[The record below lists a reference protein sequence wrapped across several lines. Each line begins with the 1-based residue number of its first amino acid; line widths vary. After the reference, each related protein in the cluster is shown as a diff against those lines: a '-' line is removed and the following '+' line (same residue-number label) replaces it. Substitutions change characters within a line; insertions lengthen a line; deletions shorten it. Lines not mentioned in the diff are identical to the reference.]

1 MSSSVFK
8 LQDIP
13 AHPQTVLIVEDDDQI
28 AYLLEY
34 LFTREGFHV
43 NRVADGKQAQQV
55 IVTSACPDLV
65 MMDINLPYVNG
76 FDLVREIRARPDW
89 ANVAVVML
97 TTMHEEKDIVHSFDV
112 GVDEFI
118 SKPFQ
123 PRELM
128 ARVRKILR

>member
-1 MSSSVFK
+1 MSSSVLK
-8 LQDIP
+8 LQAKP
-13 AHPQTVLIVEDDDQI
+13 SHPQTVLIVEDDDQI

-34 LFTREGFHV
+34 LFIREGFQV
-43 NRVADGKQAQQV
+43 TRAADGKQAQQ
-55 IVTSACPDLV
+55 IIMTSACPDLV
-65 MMDINLPYVNG
+65 MMDINLPYING
-76 FDLVREIRARPDW
+76 FDLVSEIRARPDW
-89 ANVAVVML
+89 AKVAVVML

-128 ARVRKILR
+128 ARVRKIMR